1 MACLVRVFV
10 GRGEK
15 MTNKSN
21 LDDKKFINFY
31 FYLQDCILDIGAAC
45 SILKGISEGSNKEAV
60 IRTTKMCLG
69 VVLLN
74 VCRISDAIRSNQ
86 AIVKKLSEKTRNE
99 LNKFVK
105 DYHSDNLKKYRNTY
119 LVHSNEKDRIPNMD
133 ELGNLLLDIIF
144 EKTGKRDK
152 IGALDY
158 IRAFDTHEDIY
169 NSLNHLIL
177 CNVKNDIKALSQ
189 MNDDSELNRYSGI

>member
-1 MACLVRVFV
+1 MVCLVRVFV
-10 GRGEK
+10 DRSEK
-15 MTNKSN
+15 TTNNTN
-21 LDDKKFINFY
+21 LDKKKFVNFY
-31 FYLQDCILDIGAAC
+31 FYLQDCILDIGAAR
-45 SILKGISEGSNKEAV
+45 SILKGISEGSSEEAV
-60 IRTTKMCLG
+60 TRTIKMCLG

-86 AIVKKLSEKTRNE
+86 VIVKELSEKTRNE

-119 LVHSNEKDRIPNMD
+119 LVHSNEKNRIPNMD

-152 IGALDY
+152 RGALDY

-169 NSLNHLIL
+169 NRLNHLIL
-177 CNVKNDIKALSQ
+177 CNVKNDIKTLFK

>member
-1 MACLVRVFV
+1 M
-10 GRGEK
+10 GRDEK

-21 LDDKKFINFY
+21 LDDKKSINFY

-74 VCRISDAIRSNQ
+74 VCRISEAIRSNQ
-86 AIVKKLSEKTRNE
+86 AIVKELSEGTRNE

-105 DYHSDNLKKYRNTY
+105 NYHSDNLKKYRNTY
-119 LVHSNEKDRIPNMD
+119 LVHSNEKNRIPNMD

-144 EKTGKRDK
+144 EKTGKRGK
-152 IGALDY
+152 IGAIDY
-158 IRAFDTHEDIY
+158 IRAFDTREKIY
-169 NSLNHLIL
+169 NRLNHLIL
-177 CNVKNDIKALSQ
+177 CDVKNDIKTLFQ

>member
-1 MACLVRVFV
+1 
-10 GRGEK
+10 

-45 SILKGISEGSNKEAV
+45 SILKGISNEDAV

-74 VCRISDAIRSNQ
+74 VCRISEAIRSNQ
-86 AIVKKLSEKTRNE
+86 VIVKELSKSGNE

-119 LVHSNEKDRIPNMD
+119 LVHSNEKNRIPNMD
-133 ELGNLLLDIIF
+133 ELGNRLLDIIS
-144 EKTGKRDK
+144 EKTGKRNT
-152 IGALDY
+152 IGVLDY

-169 NSLNHLIL
+169 NGLNDLIL
-177 CNVKNDIKALSQ
+177 CKVKDDIKALFQ
-189 MNDDSELNRYSGI
+189 MNDDSKLNRYSGI

>member
-10 GRGEK
+10 GRDEK

-21 LDDKKFINFY
+21 LDNKKFINFY
-31 FYLQDCILDIGAAC
+31 FYLQDCILDIGAAY
-45 SILKGISEGSNKEAV
+45 SIHKEIINGLNEEAV

-86 AIVKKLSEKTRNE
+86 AIVKELSEGTRNE

-105 DYHSDNLKKYRNTY
+105 NYHSDNLKKYRNTY
-119 LVHSNEKDRIPNMD
+119 LVHSNENNRIPNMD
-133 ELGNLLLDIIF
+133 ELRYLLLDIIF
-144 EKTGKRDK
+144 EKTGRRDK
-152 IGALDY
+152 IGAFDY
-158 IRAFDTHEDIY
+158 IRAFDTREKIY
-169 NSLNHLIL
+169 NRLNHLIL
-177 CNVKNDIKALSQ
+177 CDVKNDIKVLLQ

>member
-1 MACLVRVFV
+1 
-10 GRGEK
+10 

-21 LDDKKFINFY
+21 LDDKKSINFY

-60 IRTTKMCLG
+60 IRTTKMYLG

-74 VCRISDAIRSNQ
+74 VCRISEAIRSNQ
-86 AIVKKLSEKTRNE
+86 AIVKELSEGTRNE

-105 DYHSDNLKKYRNTY
+105 NYHSDNLKKYRNTY
-119 LVHSNEKDRIPNMD
+119 LVHSNEKNRIPNMD

-144 EKTGKRDK
+144 EKTGKRGK
-152 IGALDY
+152 IGAIDY
-158 IRAFDTHEDIY
+158 IRAFDTREKIY
-169 NSLNHLIL
+169 NRLNHLIL
-177 CNVKNDIKALSQ
+177 CDVKNDIKTLFQ

>member
-1 MACLVRVFV
+1 
-10 GRGEK
+10 

-31 FYLQDCILDIGAAC
+31 FYLQDCILDIGTAC

-74 VCRISDAIRSNQ
+74 VCRISEAIRSNQ
-86 AIVKKLSEKTRNE
+86 AIVKELSEETRNK

-119 LVHSNEKDRIPNMD
+119 LVHSNEKNCIPNMD
-133 ELGNLLLDIIF
+133 ELGNLLLDIIS
-144 EKTGKRDK
+144 EKTEKRNT

-169 NSLNHLIL
+169 NGLNHLIL
-177 CNVKNDIKALSQ
+177 CKVKNDIKTLFQ

>member
-1 MACLVRVFV
+1 MVCLVRVFV

-31 FYLQDCILDIGAAC
+31 FYLQDCILDIGAAY
-45 SILKGISEGSNKEAV
+45 SILKGISNKEAV

-74 VCRISDAIRSNQ
+74 VCRISEAIRSNQ
-86 AIVKKLSEKTRNE
+86 AILKELSEGTRNE

-119 LVHSNEKDRIPNMD
+119 LVHSNEKNRILNMD

-169 NSLNHLIL
+169 NGLNHLIL
-177 CNVKNDIKALSQ
+177 CNIKNDIKTLFQ

>member
-1 MACLVRVFV
+1 
-10 GRGEK
+10 
-15 MTNKSN
+15 MTSETQ
-21 LDDKKFINFY
+21 LDKKEFINFY
-31 FYLQDCILDIGAAC
+31 FYLQDCILDIAAAC
-45 SILKGISEGSNKEAV
+45 SILKGISEDSSKEAV
-60 IRTTKMCLG
+60 ERTIKMCLG

-74 VCRISDAIRSNQ
+74 ICRISDAIRSNQ
-86 AIVKKLSEKTRNE
+86 KIVKELSQEFRNKLNE
-99 LNKFVK
+99 FVK

-119 LVHSNEKDRIPNMD
+119 LVHSNVKNRIPNMD

-169 NSLNHLIL
+169 NGLNHLIL
-177 CNVKNDIKALSQ
+177 CEVNNDIKALFK

>member
-1 MACLVRVFV
+1 MVCLVRVFV
-10 GRGEK
+10 GRCEK
-15 MTNKSN
+15 MTNKTN
-21 LDDKKFINFY
+21 LDKKKFINFY

-45 SILKGISEGSNKEAV
+45 SILKGISEGSNEEAV

-86 AIVKKLSEKTRNE
+86 VIVKELSEKTRNE

-119 LVHSNEKDRIPNMD
+119 LVHSNEKNRIPNMD

-152 IGALDY
+152 SGALDY

-169 NSLNHLIL
+169 NRLNHLIL
-177 CNVKNDIKALSQ
+177 CNVKNDIKTLFQ

>member
-1 MACLVRVFV
+1 
-10 GRGEK
+10 

-45 SILKGISEGSNKEAV
+45 SILKGISTGSNEEAV

-74 VCRISDAIRSNQ
+74 VCRISEAIRSNQ
-86 AIVKKLSEKTRNE
+86 AIVKELSEGTRNE

-119 LVHSNEKDRIPNMD
+119 LVHSNEKNRIPNMD

-158 IRAFDTHEDIY
+158 IRAFGTHEDIY
-169 NSLNHLIL
+169 NGLNHLIL
-177 CNVKNDIKALSQ
+177 CNVKNDIKTLFQ
-189 MNDDSELNRYSGI
+189 MNNDSDLNRYSGI

>member
-1 MACLVRVFV
+1 
-10 GRGEK
+10 

-45 SILKGISEGSNKEAV
+45 SILKGISQASNTEAV

-74 VCRISDAIRSNQ
+74 VCRISEAIRSNQ
-86 AIVKKLSEKTRNE
+86 AIVKELSEGTRNE

-119 LVHSNEKDRIPNMD
+119 LVHSNEKNRIPNMD
-133 ELGNLLLDIIF
+133 ELRNLLLDIIF
-144 EKTGKRDK
+144 EKTGKK
-152 IGALDY
+152 SIEGALDY

-169 NSLNHLIL
+169 NGLNNLIV
-177 CNVKNDIKALSQ
+177 CNVKDDIKTLFQ
-189 MNDDSELNRYSGI
+189 MNNDSDLNRYSGI

>member
-1 MACLVRVFV
+1 
-10 GRGEK
+10 
-15 MTNKSN
+15 MTNKTN
-21 LDDKKFINFY
+21 LDKKKFVNFY

-45 SILKGISEGSNKEAV
+45 SILQGITEDSSEEAV

-74 VCRISDAIRSNQ
+74 VCRISEAIRSNQ
-86 AIVKKLSEKTRNE
+86 VIVKELSKESRNE
-99 LNKFVK
+99 LNKFIKV
-105 DYHSDNLKKYRNTY
+105 YYSDNLKKYRNTY
-119 LVHSNEKDRIPNMD
+119 LVHSNEKNCIPNMD
-133 ELGNLLLDIIF
+133 ELGNRLGDIIS
-144 EKTGKRDK
+144 EKTGKRNT

-169 NSLNHLIL
+169 NGLNHLIL
-177 CNVKNDIKALSQ
+177 CNVKNDIKALFQ

>member
-1 MACLVRVFV
+1 
-10 GRGEK
+10 
-15 MTNKSN
+15 MTSKTK
-21 LDDKKFINFY
+21 LDKKEFINFY

-45 SILKGISEGSNKEAV
+45 SVLKGISEDSSKEAV
-60 IRTTKMCLG
+60 ERTIKMCLG

-119 LVHSNEKDRIPNMD
+119 LVHSNEKNRIPNMD
-133 ELGNLLLDIIF
+133 ELRNLLLDIIF
-144 EKTGKRDK
+144 EKTGKRDE

-169 NSLNHLIL
+169 NRLNHLIL
-177 CNVKNDIKALSQ
+177 CNVNNDIKALLQKS
-189 MNDDSELNRYSGI
+189 DDSELNRYSGI

>member
-10 GRGEK
+10 GRCEK
-15 MTNKSN
+15 MTSKTK
-21 LDDKKFINFY
+21 LDKKEFINFY

-45 SILKGISEGSNKEAV
+45 SILKGISEDSSKEAV
-60 IRTTKMCLG
+60 ERTIKMCLG

-74 VCRISDAIRSNQ
+74 ICRISDAIRSNQ
-86 AIVKKLSEKTRNE
+86 KIVKELSQEFRNK

-119 LVHSNEKDRIPNMD
+119 LVHSNEKNRIPNMD
-133 ELGNLLLDIIF
+133 ELRNLLLDIIF
-144 EKTGKRDK
+144 EKTGKRDE

-158 IRAFDTHEDIY
+158 IRAFDTREKIY
-169 NSLNHLIL
+169 NRLNHLIL
-177 CNVKNDIKALSQ
+177 CNVKNDIKNLFK

>member
-45 SILKGISEGSNKEAV
+45 SILKGISEDSSKEAV
-60 IRTTKMCLG
+60 ERTRKMCLG

-86 AIVKKLSEKTRNE
+86 AIVKELSQEFRNKLNE
-99 LNKFVK
+99 FVK

-119 LVHSNEKDRIPNMD
+119 LVHSNVKNRIPNMD

-144 EKTGKRDK
+144 EKTGKRS
-152 IGALDY
+152 ITGALDY
-158 IRAFDTHEDIY
+158 IGAFDTREKIY

-177 CNVKNDIKALSQ
+177 CDVKNDIKVLFQ

>member
-1 MACLVRVFV
+1 MVCLVRVFV

-45 SILKGISEGSNKEAV
+45 SILKGISQASNTEAV

-74 VCRISDAIRSNQ
+74 VCRISEAIRSNQ
-86 AIVKKLSEKTRNE
+86 AIVKELSEGTRNE

-119 LVHSNEKDRIPNMD
+119 LVHSNEKNRIPNMD
-133 ELGNLLLDIIF
+133 ELRNLLLDIIF
-144 EKTGKRDK
+144 EKTGKK
-152 IGALDY
+152 SIEGALDY

-169 NSLNHLIL
+169 NGLNNLIV
-177 CNVKNDIKALSQ
+177 CNVKDDIKTLFQ
-189 MNDDSELNRYSGI
+189 MNNDSDLNRYSGI